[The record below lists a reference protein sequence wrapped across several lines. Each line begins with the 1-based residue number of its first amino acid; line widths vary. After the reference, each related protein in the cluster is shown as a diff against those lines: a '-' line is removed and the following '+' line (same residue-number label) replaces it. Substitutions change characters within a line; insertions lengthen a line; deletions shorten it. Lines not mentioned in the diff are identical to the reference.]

1 VFYTWLPPI
10 VGSVFQVPQLWS
22 LSFLTRGS
30 SDALT
35 TRVTAI
41 AEIEADKARDIAQKE
56 EDRKALA
63 EAKKLGREVH
73 AAVKA
78 RIIQERAA
86 AADAKKQKKLQNEA
100 ERQAEKARVAA
111 ANKAKQAEIK
121 VRI

>member
-1 VFYTWLPPI
+1 M
-10 VGSVFQVPQLWS
+10 
-22 LSFLTRGS
+22 
-30 SDALT
+30 
-35 TRVTAI
+35 
-41 AEIEADKARDIAQKE
+41 
-56 EDRKALA
+56 A

-78 RIIQERAA
+78 RIIQEQAA